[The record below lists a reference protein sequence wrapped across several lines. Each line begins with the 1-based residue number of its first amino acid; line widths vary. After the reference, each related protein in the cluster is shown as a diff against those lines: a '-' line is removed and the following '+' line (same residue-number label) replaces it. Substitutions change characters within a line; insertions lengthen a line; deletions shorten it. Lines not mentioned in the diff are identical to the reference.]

1 MSRSRTPRVIHD
13 PSDEPVPKRTAW
25 LLIAGGLAGV
35 AAGTT
40 LGITLTTGLIFI
52 GFLGG
57 LAYALGVTGLAERK
71 WIALPA
77 FLLGAAAP
85 FLLTFGGHSVLMQR
99 IGHVEHCTVT
109 RTEEHPFAKYPE
121 VDYTLACQGETVEL
135 SRDWDERLMTVE
147 ADVLVGEPL
156 RPVFADQTRWNLLLV
171 TSVPLAM
178 ILLIPVA
185 RAIRKAP

>member
-1 MSRSRTPRVIHD
+1 M
-13 PSDEPVPKRTAW
+13 PKRTAW
-25 LLIAGGLAGV
+25 LLIAGGLGGV
-35 AAGTT
+35 AAGTA
-40 LGITLTTGLIFI
+40 LSITLTTGFLFI

-57 LAYALGVTGLAERK
+57 LACAIGVTGLAEHK

-109 RTEEHPFAKYPE
+109 HTQEHPFNKHPS
-121 VDYTLACQGETVEL
+121 VDYTLVCPSTTVEL
-135 SRDWDERLMTVE
+135 DRNWDERLNIME
-147 ADVLVGEPL
+147 ADVLIGEPL
-156 RPVFADQTRWNLLLV
+156 QPVFADQTRWNLLLV

-185 RAIRKAP
+185 RALRKVP